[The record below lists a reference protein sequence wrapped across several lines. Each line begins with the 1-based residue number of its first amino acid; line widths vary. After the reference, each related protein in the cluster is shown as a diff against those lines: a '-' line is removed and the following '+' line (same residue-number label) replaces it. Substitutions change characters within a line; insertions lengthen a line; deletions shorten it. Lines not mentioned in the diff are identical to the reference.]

1 MKRLL
6 PGKRVFCFLDYYKFA
21 VHFCVAR
28 QYYWALEMSA
38 SEAGAAAGQV
48 PGLVEAVLRQTLDA
62 REREISEIREYASL
76 ERQAYVEHATE
87 QQRLGGC
94 EVACQAEGAAT
105 VGGAI
110 KEQQMGGQEQQ
121 LQGQGLGQGQGQVQN
136 KENGGAKELI
146 RELARVKGELASLK
160 QLATQEYLVGGDR
173 RALMEQAARVVSIV
187 D

>member
-1 MKRLL
+1 VKRLL

-87 QQRLGGC
+87 QQRLA
-94 EVACQAEGAAT
+94 ACQAEGAAT
-105 VGGAI
+105 VEGAI
-110 KEQQMGGQEQQ
+110 KEQQVGVQEQQ
-121 LQGQGLGQGQGQVQN
+121 LQGKGEN